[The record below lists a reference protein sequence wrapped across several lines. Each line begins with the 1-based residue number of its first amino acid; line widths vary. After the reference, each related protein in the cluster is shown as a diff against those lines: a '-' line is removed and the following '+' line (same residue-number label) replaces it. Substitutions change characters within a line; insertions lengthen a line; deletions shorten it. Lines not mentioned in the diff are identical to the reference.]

1 MSKKDAKHLA
11 DESMMEL
18 FRLEVD
24 QQTSVLT
31 KGLLKLERDSSALKD
46 VEPLMRAAH
55 SVKGAARLVGI
66 MDAATLASKLEDCFM
81 SAQKGRL
88 TLSAEDVGVL
98 VKSVAMLSSI
108 SSLATTVEVALTP
121 AQKAQC
127 AGLEASLAL
136 IAKGDG
142 KTKSKPREK
151 KPSKSAPAAHVVLPE
166 CEAAPSQELR
176 GDVSATPASP
186 CDPEPVRSTPH
197 TTEQPLTPPKS
208 TARVGNEL
216 SDPTMLELFRLE
228 VEQHGQ
234 VLTDGL
240 LKLEED
246 SGEPERIEPLMRAAH
261 SIKGAAR
268 LVGVQIAVD
277 IAHRIEDCLVAAQHG
292 KLSLTPDHIDVLLK
306 GNDLLSVIAQLTE
319 QTGATLSVQQQN
331 AYDYVFAALADILN
345 GREPAQRLAPAHDA
359 PEMSE
364 PNEVAVIGTLS
375 AEAAPITAREPVTDT
390 RATANTIST
399 HAAKP
404 KDKSAA
410 IAQGDRVLRISADQL
425 NRLMG
430 LAGESMVEARWLRP
444 YAESM
449 LRLKRR
455 QAEII
460 TLLDR
465 LREELDERFDREYF
479 LRLLRDTQGKAAQC
493 RQILA
498 DRLAELESYD
508 RRAVNL
514 SSRLR
519 REVVNSRMRPFGD
532 GIQGFPRM
540 VRDLAR
546 QLNKQ
551 AQLQID
557 GQATMVD
564 RDILEKIEAPLNHLL
579 RNALDH
585 GLETP
590 EERVAAGKPERGT
603 IRLAAYHQ
611 SGMLSIVVEDDGR
624 GVDIERLRRK
634 VIERNLVTEE
644 MAAKLDEAELMEFLF
659 LPSFS
664 TKEQV
669 TEISGRG
676 VGLDVVHDVV
686 QEMRGMVR
694 ATSQFGSGTRF
705 QLQLPL
711 TLSVLPAL
719 LAEIAG
725 EPYAFPLARIE
736 RIMHVEKHTIRE
748 IEGHQYISLGDQHV
762 GLVSAYQILG
772 ITVQAERHEQL
783 PVVVLGERHTYGVV
797 VDKFLGERDLVVHVL
812 PPQLGKVKDISAAAL
827 MENGAPLLVVDVD
840 DMLRSIEKIVS
851 AGRLNRIGQ
860 KKEENGAV
868 KKKRI
873 LVVDDSI
880 TVREVERKLLET
892 SGYEVEVA
900 VDGMDGW
907 NALRESEFE
916 LVITDIDMPR
926 MDGIELV
933 KMIRQDSRYQT
944 LPVMIV
950 SYKDREEDRY
960 RGLEAGAD
968 YYLTKGSFHDD
979 TLREA
984 VIDLIGVAA

>member
-1 MSKKDAKHLA
+1 MSHEDKANLA
-11 DESMMEL
+11 DESMLEL
-18 FRLEVD
+18 FRLEVE
-24 QQTSVLT
+24 QQSAVLT
-31 KGLLKLERDSSALKD
+31 EGLVRIEQEDASAECI
-46 VEPLMRAAH
+46 EPLMRAAH
-55 SVKGAARLVGI
+55 SIKGAARLVGM
-66 MDAATLASKLEDCFM
+66 MDVVGLAHKLEDCLV
-81 SAQKGRL
+81 SVQKGRL
-88 TLSAEDVGVL
+88 NLNADDIDVLLKSAD
-98 VKSVAMLSSI
+98 MLASI
-108 SSLATTVEVALTP
+108 ALLTSEGEMELP
-121 AQKAQC
+121 AAQKAEC
-127 AGLEASLAL
+127 SSLEALLGL
-136 IAKGDG
+136 ILDKG
-142 KTKSKPREK
+142 EK
-151 KPSKSAPAAHVVLPE
+151 APAANDKKRP
-166 CEAAPSQELR
+166 APTIIAPSAADDAASEGL
-176 GDVSATPASP
+176 VIPTIAPPAVEPTLTHAHEADSESP
-186 CDPEPVRSTPH
+186 KIGV
-197 TTEQPLTPPKS
+197 
-208 TARVGNEL
+208 EL

-240 LKLEED
+240 LRLEED
-246 SGEPERIEPLMRAAH
+246 SNTPERIEPLMRAAH

-268 LVGVQIAVD
+268 LVGVPIAVD
-277 IAHRIEDCLVAAQHG
+277 IAHRMEDCLVAAQHG
-292 KLSLTPDHIDVLLK
+292 KLSLSPDDIDVLLK
-306 GNDLLSVIAQLTE
+306 GSDLLLVIAQHTG
-319 QTGATLSVQQQN
+319 QPGATLS
-331 AYDYVFAALADILN
+331 
-345 GREPAQRLAPAHDA
+345 
-359 PEMSE
+359 
-364 PNEVAVIGTLS
+364 
-375 AEAAPITAREPVTDT
+375 AEQ
-390 RATANTIST
+390 
-399 HAAKP
+399 HAAYNYLIKALGDVLAGHKPSKPHAAELDLTAVAPSPVATEPPHCGPELAAVVPSELPSVEPTPTVSAPVVAPKP
-404 KDKSAA
+404 KEKPAA
-410 IAQGDRVLRISADQL
+410 SQASDRVLRISAEQL

-460 TLLDR
+460 TLLDG
-465 LREELDERFDREYF
+465 LREELDDRLDRDNF
-479 LRLLRDTQGKAAQC
+479 RRLLRETQRKAAEC

-519 REVVNSRMRPFGD
+519 REVVTSRMRPFGD
-532 GIQGFPRM
+532 GVQGFPRM

-546 QLNKQ
+546 QLGKQ
-551 AQLQID
+551 VQLQID

-579 RNALDH
+579 RNAMDH

-590 EERVAAGKPERGT
+590 EEREKAGKPERGT

-611 SGMLSIVVEDDGR
+611 SGMLSGAVEDDGR

-634 VIERNLVTEE
+634 IVERKMVTEE
-644 MAAKLDEAELMEFLF
+644 MAANLSEAELMEFLF

-664 TKEQV
+664 TKEHV

-694 ATSQFGSGTRF
+694 ATSQFGVGTRF

-719 LAEIAG
+719 IAEVAG

-736 RIMHVEKHTIRE
+736 RIMHVDKNTIRE
-748 IEGHQYISLGDQHV
+748 VEGHQYISIEGHHV
-762 GLVSAYQILG
+762 GLVSGYQVLG
-772 ITVQAERHEQL
+772 INDAVPHREEL
-783 PVVVLGERHTYGVV
+783 PIVVLGERKNSYGLV

-812 PPQLGKVKDISAAAL
+812 PPQLGKVKDISSAAL

-851 AGRLNRIGQ
+851 VGRLNRVGSQ
-860 KKEENGAV
+860 KEDSAAV

-907 NALRESEFE
+907 NALREGEFE

-926 MDGIELV
+926 MDGIEFV
-933 KMIRQDSRYQT
+933 KKIRQDSKYQA

-968 YYLTKGSFHDD
+968 YYLTKGSFHDE

>member
-1 MSKKDAKHLA
+1 MSRKDKVSLA
-11 DESMMEL
+11 DESMLEL
-18 FRLEVD
+18 FRLEVE
-24 QQTSVLT
+24 QQSAVLT
-31 KGLLKLERDSSALKD
+31 EGLVRLEQEDVSAERI
-46 VEPLMRAAH
+46 EPLMRAAH
-55 SVKGAARLVGI
+55 SIKGAARLVGI
-66 MDAATLASKLEDCFM
+66 MDAVGLAHKLEDCLVA
-81 SAQKGRL
+81 AQKGRL
-88 TLSAEDVGVL
+88 ILNADDIDL
-98 VKSVAMLSSI
+98 LLKSTDMLASI
-108 SSLATTVEVALTP
+108 ALLTGEGEMELP
-121 AQKAQC
+121 AAQKAEC
-127 AGLEASLAL
+127 SGLEASLGL
-136 IAKGDG
+136 VLDKGG
-142 KTKSKPREK
+142 RAPSTKEK
-151 KPSKSAPAAHVVLPE
+151 KASSPEVVAPPAAEVAAR
-166 CEAAPSQELR
+166 EAL
-176 GDVSATPASP
+176 ATPALASP
-186 CDPEPVRSTPH
+186 PLAPPPAPGRDD
-197 TTEQPLTPPKS
+197 TEAPKIS
-208 TARVGNEL
+208 VDLA
-216 SDPTMLELFRLE
+216 DPTMLELFRLE

-240 LKLEED
+240 LHLEEN
-246 SGEPERIEPLMRAAH
+246 SNAPERIEPLMRAAH

-268 LVGVQIAVD
+268 LVGVHIAVD
-277 IAHRIEDCLVAAQHG
+277 IAHRMEDCLVAAQHG
-292 KLSLTPDHIDVLLK
+292 KLSLSPDDIDVLLK
-306 GNDLLSVIAQLTE
+306 GNDLLSVIAHHTGQP
-319 QTGATLSVQQQN
+319 GATLSAEQHA
-331 AYDYVFAALADILN
+331 AYDYLLQALGDVLA
-345 GREPAQRLAPAHDA
+345 GRKPSKPHATESDLTPVAPQASIEPPPASSEPAAAAAPEPPNVEAKPSVLAP
-359 PEMSE
+359 
-364 PNEVAVIGTLS
+364 V
-375 AEAAPITAREPVTDT
+375 AAP
-390 RATANTIST
+390 
-399 HAAKP
+399 KP
-404 KDKSAA
+404 KEKPAA
-410 IAQGDRVLRISADQL
+410 SQAADRVLRISAEQL

-460 TLLDR
+460 TLLDG
-465 LREELDERFDREYF
+465 LREALDEDCDRDNF
-479 LRLLRDTQGKAAQC
+479 RRLLREAQGKAGEC

-519 REVVNSRMRPFGD
+519 REVVTSRMRPFGD
-532 GIQGFPRM
+532 GVQGFPRM

-546 QLNKQ
+546 QLGKQ
-551 AQLQID
+551 VQLQID

-579 RNALDH
+579 RNAMDH

-590 EERVAAGKPERGT
+590 EEREKAGKPERGT

-611 SGMLSIVVEDDGR
+611 SGMLSVAVEDDGR

-634 VIERNLVTEE
+634 VVERKLVTEE
-644 MAAKLDEAELMEFLF
+644 MAANLSEAELMEFLF

-694 ATSQFGSGTRF
+694 ATSQFGVGTRF

-719 LAEIAG
+719 IAEVAG

-736 RIMHVEKHTIRE
+736 RIMHVDKNTLRE
-748 IEGHQYISLGDQHV
+748 VEGHQYVSIEGHHV
-762 GLVSAYQILG
+762 GLVSGYQVLG
-772 ITVQAERHEQL
+772 INEPVPHREEL
-783 PVVVLGERHTYGVV
+783 PIVVLGERKNSYGLV

-812 PPQLGKVKDISAAAL
+812 PPQLGKVKDISSAAL

-851 AGRLNRIGQ
+851 VGRLNRVGS
-860 KKEENGAV
+860 KKEDSVVV

-907 NALRESEFE
+907 NALREGEFE

-926 MDGIELV
+926 MDGIEFV
-933 KMIRQDSRYQT
+933 KKIRQDSKYQA

-968 YYLTKGSFHDD
+968 YYLTKGSFHDE

>member
-1 MSKKDAKHLA
+1 MSRKDHKSLA
-11 DESMMEL
+11 DESMLDL
-18 FRLEVD
+18 FRLEVE
-24 QQTSVLT
+24 QQSAVLME
-31 KGLLKLERDSSALKD
+31 GLMRLEQGAPSSGSI
-46 VEPLMRAAH
+46 EPLMRAAH
-55 SVKGAARLVGI
+55 SIKGAARLVGI
-66 MDAATLASKLEDCFM
+66 MDAVGLAHELEDCLVA
-81 SAQKGRL
+81 AQKGRL
-88 TLSAEDVGVL
+88 TLSPDDIDL
-98 VKSVAMLSSI
+98 LLKSVDMRASIASLTRDGEASLS
-108 SSLATTVEVALTP
+108 V
-121 AQKAQC
+121 AQKAEC
-127 AGLEASLAL
+127 SGLEASLGL
-136 IAKGDG
+136 MLNSDG
-142 KTKSKPREK
+142 KAKKEK
-151 KPSKSAPAAHVVLPE
+151 KPSKAEVAPTIAEAEPRAKEEIVAPVQASARPAATP
-166 CEAAPSQELR
+166 
-176 GDVSATPASP
+176 PAS
-186 CDPEPVRSTPH
+186 RSAKKTGDA
-197 TTEQPLTPPKS
+197 TLKIGS
-208 TARVGNEL
+208 DL

-240 LKLEED
+240 LRLEED
-246 SGEPERIEPLMRAAH
+246 PGAPERIEPLMRAAH

-268 LVGVQIAVD
+268 LVGIHIAVD
-277 IAHRIEDCLVAAQHG
+277 IAHRLVVCLVAAQTG
-292 KLSLTPDHIDVLLK
+292 KLSLDAEDIDVLQK
-306 GNDLLSVIAQLTE
+306 GNDLLSAIAQLTE
-319 QTGATLSVQQQN
+319 NVDAVFSAEQQV
-331 AYDYVFAALADILN
+331 AYDHLLDALADVLA
-345 GREPAQRLAPAHDA
+345 GRKPAKMSVIAAAPATAPHNDVGEEAEPAAAMEPK
-359 PEMSE
+359 PSE
-364 PNEVAVIGTLS
+364 GVPQPRIVGPKPKEK
-375 AEAAPITAREPVTDT
+375 
-390 RATANTIST
+390 ATAP
-399 HAAKP
+399 H
-404 KDKSAA
+404 
-410 IAQGDRVLRISADQL
+410 GDRVLRISAEQL

-455 QAEII
+455 QAEMI
-460 TLLDR
+460 TLLDG
-465 LREELDERFDREYF
+465 LREELDERRLDRDSF
-479 LRLLRDTQGKAAQC
+479 RRLLRETQGKAAEC

-498 DRLAELESYD
+498 DRLAELEAYD

-519 REVVNSRMRPFGD
+519 REVVTSRMRPFGD
-532 GIQGFPRM
+532 GVQGFPRM

-546 QLNKQ
+546 QLGKQ

-557 GQATMVD
+557 GQATMGD

-585 GLETP
+585 GLEAL
-590 EERVAAGKPERGT
+590 EERVSAGKPERGT

-611 SGMLSIVVEDDGR
+611 SGMLSVVVEDDGR

-634 VIERNLVTEE
+634 VVERKLVTEE
-644 MAAKLDEAELMEFLF
+644 MAVNLSEAELMEFLF

-694 ATSQFGSGTRF
+694 ATSQFGTGTRF

-719 LAEIAG
+719 IAEIAG
-725 EPYAFPLARIE
+725 EPKTKPHAHNE
-736 RIMHVEKHTIRE
+736 RIMHVDKSTIRE
-748 IEGHQYISLGDQHV
+748 VEGHQYVSIEGHHV
-762 GLVSAYQILG
+762 GLVSNKQEHG
-772 ITVQAERHEQL
+772 INDSDPQREQL
-783 PVVVLGERHTYGVV
+783 PVVVLGERKNSYGLV

-812 PPQLGKVKDISAAAL
+812 LLFFGLFLFFFSVAL
-827 MENGAPLLVVDVD
+827 LVFGVLLLVVDVD

-851 AGRLNRIGQ
+851 VGRLNRVGH
-860 KKEENGAV
+860 KKEDSAAI

-933 KMIRQDSRYQT
+933 RMIRQDTKYQA

-968 YYLTKGSFHDD
+968 YYLTKGSFHDE

-984 VIDLIGVAA
+984 VMVLIGVAA